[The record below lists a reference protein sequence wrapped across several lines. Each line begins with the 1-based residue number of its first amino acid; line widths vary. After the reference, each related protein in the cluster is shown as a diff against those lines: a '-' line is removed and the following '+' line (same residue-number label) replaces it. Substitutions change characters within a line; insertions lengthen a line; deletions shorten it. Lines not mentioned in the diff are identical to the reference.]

1 MTGLKKPAQ
10 ISAIDAAAVGA
21 LDKNAPRYMQGH
33 KYDHGHLLVLAGGAG
48 RTGAARLA
56 ARGALRIGAGV
67 VTLGVP
73 PAAQLEVATQVTAV
87 MIRRVADADGLRA
100 VLSDERI
107 NVLCLGPALGLGERE
122 AALVGAAL
130 DATIDGERPVVLDAD
145 ALTLIARDPAL
156 FVRVHAGCVLTPHAG
171 EFARLFGDIAER
183 FSAGAC
189 SKSQAACEAAQ
200 RAGCTVLLKGP
211 QTVVADAA
219 GTVRVL
225 DGTDGGAWLASAGT
239 GDVLAGFVA
248 GLLARGFAPVEAAA
262 TGAALHLECA
272 RAFGPGL
279 IAEDVPEVLPQVLR
293 ALLGKAE

>member
-10 ISAIDAAAVGA
+10 ISAIDAAAIGA
-21 LDKNAPRYMQGH
+21 LDKNAPRYMTGH
-33 KYDHGHLLVLAGGAG
+33 KYDHGHLLVLSGGAG

-107 NVLCLGPALGLGERE
+107 NALCLGPALGLGERE
-122 AALVGAAL
+122 AAQVAAAL
-130 DATIDGERPVVLDAD
+130 DARRSVVLDAD

-156 FVRVHAGCVLTPHAG
+156 FARLHAGCVLTPHAG

-183 FSAGAC
+183 LDAGAC
-189 SKSQAACEAAQ
+189 SKAQAACEAAQ
-200 RAGCTVLLKGP
+200 RAGCTVLFKGP
-211 QTVVADAA
+211 HSVVADAA
-219 GTVRVL
+219 GTVRVQ

-248 GLLARGFAPVEAAA
+248 GLLARGFATEEAAA
-262 TGAALHLECA
+262 TGAVLHLECA

-279 IAEDVPEVLPQVLR
+279 IAEDLPEVLPQVLR
-293 ALLGKAE
+293 ALLDGAE